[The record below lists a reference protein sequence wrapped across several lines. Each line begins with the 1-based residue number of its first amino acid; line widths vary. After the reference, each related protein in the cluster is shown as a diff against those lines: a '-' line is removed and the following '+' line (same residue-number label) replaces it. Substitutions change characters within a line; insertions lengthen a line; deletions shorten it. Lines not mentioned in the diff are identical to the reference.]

1 MPIPAHRQVMP
12 AARSQEAIMP
22 DPSAPCLPAGH
33 LTGAEHPPSA
43 GQMQHLLTA
52 LHAALGQAGLPLPE
66 LQAVPAHDLTGL
78 NSVLAR
84 HLPVRAVVTGTLER
98 RLLVVENALRPHWTL
113 ADLSG
118 REHASRSW
126 PAWTAGHIEPATP
139 GSWLSDAT
147 VTAGAFGRLLRPRVL
162 LVALYHPEYF
172 PLPRF
177 PLAISDIARA
187 ARATLMGHIE
197 LMDMQLGM
205 TLVDILDR
213 VEELQPDIVG
223 VSATFG
229 QHDLMMA
236 LLEALAGRPSPPLIL
251 AGGSLTV
258 RNERLLLERY
268 PDLLIA
274 RGAGEPTIQDVL
286 AYWHGDMPLEQ
297 VRGIGYRG
305 STQRGPGTL
314 AVGRARRTP
323 TVANRQQTDI
333 WPELDLLERTFAYG
347 GVAQLETSRGCT
359 SSCSFCP
366 RGHKGHWAGAAPE
379 GLEWLLGEL
388 SAVFD
393 HHPGVSR
400 TLYLVDE
407 EFIGRENGA
416 EDRAL
421 SIAHALRRHGF
432 AWETSCRV
440 DQVVWPGKGR
450 TWHLERARLWRALV
464 EGGLR
469 RCLFGVE
476 SGVTSILERF
486 HKETTGEQ
494 NALAIRTLSA
504 LGVPTR
510 FTYIT
515 FDHLMTAEELHATHA
530 FQART
535 DLVLKPLPHL
545 SIEDIVDGVGDE
557 DFVAAHSRG
566 VPFYTEISYMLV
578 SMEPLVGA
586 AYTRK
591 VMEAGLAGQ
600 ARPSMG
606 CIDAEFADRRIGVL
620 SRWAQRWVD
629 RNFALDYTFKS
640 LEKVLDNEPR
650 HAVRAARQV
659 LKDAAFELFTTM
671 LALLDDTPAG
681 DAGQLERLD
690 GRCHAHA
697 DALLA
702 DLRPRLAQTV
712 AQVTGTLPPQRAET
726 LLREHGRWADDDG
739 RWHLINASDP
749 CGT

>member
-1 MPIPAHRQVMP
+1 MN
-12 AARSQEAIMP
+12 
-22 DPSAPCLPAGH
+22 G
-33 LTGAEHPPSA
+33 
-43 GQMQHLLTA
+43 
-52 LHAALGQAGLPLPE
+52 
-66 LQAVPAHDLTGL
+66 
-78 NSVLAR
+78 VLAR
-84 HLPVRAVVTGTLER
+84 HLPTRAVVTGTLER
-98 RLLVVENALRPHWTL
+98 RLLVVENALRPNWTL

-118 REHASRSW
+118 RVHASRSW
-126 PAWTAGHIEPATP
+126 PAWTAGHIELVSPS
-139 GSWLSDAT
+139 SWLSNAEL
-147 VTAGAFGRLLRPRVL
+147 TASAFGRLVRPRVL

-187 ARATLMGHIE
+187 ARATLMGHVE
-197 LMDMQLGM
+197 LMDMQLG
-205 TLVDILDR
+205 TSLVDILNR
-213 VEELQPDIVG
+213 VDELQPDIVG

-229 QHDLMMA
+229 QHDLMLA
-236 LLEALAGRPSPPLIL
+236 LLEALNGWPTPPLML

-268 PDLLIA
+268 PELLIA

-286 AYWHGDMPLEQ
+286 AYWHGDLRLEQ
-297 VRGIGYRG
+297 VRGIGYQG
-305 STQRGPGTL
+305 SIQRGPGTV
-314 AVGRARRTP
+314 AIGRARRTP

-333 WPELDLLERTFAYG
+333 WPELDLLERTFAHG

-379 GLEWLLGEL
+379 GLEWLLSEI

-393 HHPGVSR
+393 RHPHVSR

-407 EFIGRENGA
+407 EFIGRGA
-416 EDRAL
+416 GAGDRAL
-421 SIAHALRRHGF
+421 SIARTLRRHNF

-440 DQVVWPGKGR
+440 DQVVWPGKDR
-450 TWHLERARLWRALV
+450 AWHLERARLWRSLV
-464 EGGLR
+464 DGGLR

-476 SGVTSILERF
+476 SGVTSVLERF

-494 NALAIRTLSA
+494 NALTIRTLSA

-515 FDHLMTAEELHATHA
+515 FDHLMSAQELHATHA

-535 DLVLKPLPHL
+535 DLVLEPLPHL
-545 SIEDIVDGVGDE
+545 SVEQIVDGVRDE

-566 VPFYTEISYMLV
+566 VPFFTEISYMLV
-578 SMEPLVGA
+578 SMECLVGA

-591 VMEAGLAGQ
+591 VIDAGLAGQ
-600 ARPSMG
+600 VRPSMG
-606 CIDAEFADRRIGVL
+606 RIDAEFADRRIGVL

-629 RNFALDYTFKS
+629 RNFALDYTLKS
-640 LEKVLDNEPR
+640 LEKVLDNESR

-659 LKDAAFELFTTM
+659 LKQAAFDLFTTM
-671 LALLDDTPAG
+671 LALLDDTPLHDSG
-681 DAGQLERLD
+681 ELERLN
-690 GRCHAHA
+690 GRCRAHA
-697 DALLA
+697 DVLLGK
-702 DLRPRLAQTV
+702 LRSRVSQTV
-712 AQVTGTLPPQRAET
+712 TQVAGTLPPQRAEV
-726 LLREHGRWADDDG
+726 LLREHGRWADDEG
-739 RWHLINASDP
+739 RWQLINASDP